1 MKKSLMFIIAL
12 IFAVSSCNKTEH
24 IVIDHYEEGMSADEN
39 AESFA
44 VLLSSALNNSE
55 IIDLIGEISAIQF
68 DGDNNFLLAEHLT
81 NTTTR
86 GTQSLYELLKN
97 TVQTRSLA
105 SESDNLDEIIN
116 NIVSADPL
124 LQIYLMNDELLNT
137 GISPVIVCLPEE
149 YDDSVP
155 STLVGY
161 DLQGNRFTFSSE
173 ELIEDRPV
181 IVLSRNERTIAIA
194 NSHVSPSGQYMGADP
209 YFVSSDYHYYL
220 KEELTYPEEIATG
233 DIIPTN
239 YVQTRVTTEKSEA
252 WAAKILGS
260 PFDDCHRYNNYPTKD
275 YIKKVTI
282 ASKSAWKDMESGWLG
297 DPDLYVYVIYGDTL
311 LGYLSAKKVKKYVGT
326 GYKNR
331 NNIQWCDKD
340 IDVIRWS
347 LLNNGDMMKY
357 VWYDDDGGSI
367 ISIPITAEIQAAE
380 MEPIEVSATVDIG
393 NKDEEGGTSLV
404 YYYDDQ
410 STIYNTGWVK
420 FQIDA
425 NAQ

>member
-1 MKKSLMFIIAL
+1 MVSYMKIMKKSLIFIIAL

-24 IVIDHYEEGMSADEN
+24 IVIEPYEESLSADEN

-44 VLLSSALNNSE
+44 VLLSSALNNSK

-86 GTQSLYELLKN
+86 GTESLYELLKN
-97 TVQTRSLA
+97 TVQTRSRA

-116 NIVSADPL
+116 SIVSADPL

-137 GISPVIVCLPEE
+137 GVSPVIVCLPEE
-149 YDDSVP
+149 YDDFVP

-161 DLQGNRFTFSSE
+161 DLQGNRFTISSE

-181 IVLSRNERTIAIA
+181 IVLSRNERTIAIE
-194 NSHVSPSGQYMGADP
+194 NSNVPSSGQYFGADP

-275 YIKKVTI
+275 YIR
-282 ASKSAWKDMESGWLG
+282 D
-297 DPDLYVYVIYGDTL
+297 
-311 LGYLSAKKVKKYVGT
+311 
-326 GYKNR
+326 
-331 NNIQWCDKD
+331 IQL
-340 IDVIRWS
+340 IR
-347 LLNNGDMMKY
+347 K
-357 VWYDDDGGSI
+357 
-367 ISIPITAEIQAAE
+367 
-380 MEPIEVSATVDIG
+380 
-393 NKDEEGGTSLV
+393 
-404 YYYDDQ
+404 
-410 STIYNTGWVK
+410 
-420 FQIDA
+420 
-425 NAQ
+425 

>member
-181 IVLSRNERTIAIA
+181 IVLSRNERAIAIA

>member
-311 LGYLSAKKVKKYVGT
+311 LGYLSAKKVKKYIGT

-367 ISIPITAEIQAAE
+367 ISIPITAEIQAAD

>member
-1 MKKSLMFIIAL
+1 MKRLLIFIAAL
-12 IFAVSSCNKTEH
+12 VFAVSSCDKSEH
-24 IVIDHYEEGMSADEN
+24 MVNNQYEGSISADDN
-39 AESFA
+39 AESLA

-55 IIDLIGEISAIQF
+55 ILAMISEISAAQF

-81 NTTTR
+81 PTTSRSTR
-86 GTQSLYELLKN
+86 SLYELLKTN
-97 TVQTRSLA
+97 IQTRSVA

-124 LQIYLMNDELLNT
+124 LQIYLMNDELLNN
-137 GISPVIVCLPEE
+137 GIPPVIVCLPEE
-149 YDDSVP
+149 YDDAVS

-161 DLQGNRFTFSSE
+161 DLHSNRFTLSSE

-181 IVLSRNERTIAIA
+181 IVLSRNERTIAVE
-194 NSHVSPSGQYMGADP
+194 NSRVPSSGQYMGAAP
-209 YFVSSDYHYYL
+209 YYVSSDYHYYL
-220 KEELTYPEEIATG
+220 KEDFTYPEEIATG

-239 YVQTRVTTEKSEA
+239 YVQTRLTTGKTEA
-252 WAAKILGS
+252 WAAKVLGA
-260 PFDDCHRYNNYPTKD
+260 PFNDCHRFNNYPTKD

-311 LGYLSAKKVKKYVGT
+311 LGYLSAKKVKKYIGT

-347 LLNNGDMMKY
+347 LLENGDMMKY
-357 VWYDDDGGSI
+357 AWYDDDGGSI

-380 MEPIEVSATVDIG
+380 MEPIELTATVEIG

-404 YYYDDQ
+404 YYYDAQ

>member
-1 MKKSLMFIIAL
+1 MFIIAL

>member
-1 MKKSLMFIIAL
+1 MKKSLLFIIAL
-12 IFAVSSCNKTEH
+12 IFAMSSCNKTEH
-24 IVIDHYEEGMSADEN
+24 TVIEPFEEGISANEN

-44 VLLSSALNNSE
+44 VLLSSALNNAE
-55 IIDLIGEISAIQF
+55 IMDLVSEISAIKF
-68 DGDNNFLLAEHLT
+68 DGDNNFLLAEHLSST
-81 NTTTR
+81 PTR
-86 GTQSLYELLKN
+86 STRSLYVLLKN
-97 TVQTRSLA
+97 NLHTRSVA

-137 GISPVIVCLPEE
+137 GVSPVIVCLPEE
-149 YDDSVP
+149 YDDSIP
-155 STLVGY
+155 LTLVGY

-173 ELIEDRPV
+173 ELIEDKPV
-181 IVLSRNERTIAIA
+181 IVLSRNERTIAIE
-194 NSHVSPSGQYMGADP
+194 NSSVSSSGQYMGADP

-220 KEELTYPEEIATG
+220 KEDLVYPEENVPF
-233 DIIPTN
+233 DVFPTN
-239 YVQTRVTTEKSEA
+239 YVETKATTEKSEA
-252 WAAKILGS
+252 WAAKILGA
-260 PFDDCHRYNNYPTKD
+260 PFNDCNRFNNYPTKD
-275 YIKKVTI
+275 YIKRVTV

-297 DPDLYVYVIYGDTL
+297 DPELYVYVIYGDTL
-311 LGYLSAKKVKKYVGT
+311 LGYLSPKKMKKYVGT

-331 NNIQWCDKD
+331 LNIQWRETN

-357 VWYDDDGGSI
+357 VWYEDDGGSI
-367 ISIPITAEIQAAE
+367 LSIPVTAEIQAAE
-380 MEPIEVSATVDIG
+380 MEPVEVKATIEVG

-404 YYYDDQ
+404 YYYDAQ

>member
-1 MKKSLMFIIAL
+1 MFIIAL

-24 IVIDHYEEGMSADEN
+24 IVIDQYEEGMSADEN

-410 STIYNTGWVK
+410 STMYNTGWVK

>member
-1 MKKSLMFIIAL
+1 MKRSLIFIAAL
-12 IFAVSSCNKTEH
+12 VFAVSSCDKTEH
-24 IVIDHYEEGMSADEN
+24 MVNTQYEESISVDDN
-39 AESFA
+39 AESLA

-55 IIDLIGEISAIQF
+55 ILDMLSEISAAQF

-81 NTTTR
+81 PTTTR
-86 GTQSLYELLKN
+86 STRSLYELLKAN
-97 TVQTRSLA
+97 IQTRSVA

-124 LQIYLMNDELLNT
+124 LQIYLMNDELLNN
-137 GISPVIVCLPEE
+137 GIPPVIVCLPEE
-149 YDDSVP
+149 YDDAVS

-161 DLQGNRFTFSSE
+161 DLHGNRFTLSSE

-181 IVLSRNERTIAIA
+181 IVLSRNERTIAVE
-194 NSHVSPSGQYMGADP
+194 NSRVPSSGQYMGAAP
-209 YFVSSDYHYYL
+209 YYVSSDYHYYL
-220 KEELTYPEEIATG
+220 KEDLTYPEEIATG
-233 DIIPTN
+233 DIISTN
-239 YVQTRVTTEKSEA
+239 YVQTRVTTEKSED

-260 PFDDCHRYNNYPTKD
+260 PFNDCHRYNNYPTKD

>member
-1 MKKSLMFIIAL
+1 MKKSLLFIIAL

-24 IVIDHYEEGMSADEN
+24 TVIEPFEEGISANEN
-39 AESFA
+39 AESLA
-44 VLLSSALNNSE
+44 VLLSSALNNAE
-55 IIDLIGEISAIQF
+55 IMDLVSEISAIKF
-68 DGDNNFLLAEHLT
+68 DGDNNFLLAEHLSST
-81 NTTTR
+81 PTR
-86 GTQSLYELLKN
+86 STRSLYELLKAN
-97 TVQTRSLA
+97 IQTRSVA

-124 LQIYLMNDELLNT
+124 LQIYLMNDELLNN
-137 GISPVIVCLPEE
+137 GIPPVIVCLPEE
-149 YDDSVP
+149 YDDAVS

-161 DLQGNRFTFSSE
+161 DLHGNRFTLSSE

-181 IVLSRNERTIAIA
+181 IVLSRNERTIAVE
-194 NSHVSPSGQYMGADP
+194 NSRVPSSGQYMGAAP
-209 YFVSSDYHYYL
+209 YYVSSDYHYYL
-220 KEELTYPEEIATG
+220 KEDLTYPEEIATG
-233 DIIPTN
+233 DIISTN
-239 YVQTRVTTEKSEA
+239 YVQTRVTTEKSED

-260 PFDDCHRYNNYPTKD
+260 PFNDCHRYNNYPTKD